1 MPCNHA
7 STPMQ
12 SYKSNMQPCNHA
24 TPSIHA
30 TMQVQAIR
38 AMQPCKS
45 KHAMQSC
52 KSNMQPCN
60 HATPSIHAT
69 MQVQACHA
77 MQPCKSKHACHACHA
92 IMQSK
97 HARHAIIKSMHG
109 MHENP
114 SMPHACKTMHAALAP
129 FSMPCARNKNISN
142 LQEKN
147 CLLSWTLSGRHQKG
161 FIKLPIFRNIAW
173 KTEWIRLRFIR
184 VLKEVSPFSL
194 SVLSRLTPLP

>member
-1 MPCNHA
+1 MHATNHATPSIHAILQLLPTMQACKSRHAMPCMPCNHA

-12 SYKSNMQPCNHA
+12 SYKSNMQPCNSY
-24 TPSIHA
+24 SIHA

-92 IMQSK
+92 CHAIIQSK
-97 HARHAIIKSMHG
+97 HARHAIIKSIHG
-109 MHENP
+109 THENP
-114 SMPHACKTMHAALAP
+114 SMPHACKTLHAALAP

-142 LQEKN
+142 LQEKTV
-147 CLLSWTLSGRHQKG
+147 CY
-161 FIKLPIFRNIAW
+161 P
-173 KTEWIRLRFIR
+173 E
-184 VLKEVSPFSL
+184 PFPADTKRDS
-194 SVLSRLTPLP
+194 

>member
-1 MPCNHA
+1 MQVQACYMHATNHATPSIHAILQLLPTMQACKSRHAMPCMPCNHA

-24 TPSIHA
+24 TPIAS
-30 TMQVQAIR
+30 
-38 AMQPCKS
+38 MQPCKS
-45 KHAMQSC
+45 KQSVPCNHANPSMPCNHASQT
-52 KSNMQPCN
+52 CN

-142 LQEKN
+142 LQEKTV
-147 CLLSWTLSGRHQKG
+147 CY
-161 FIKLPIFRNIAW
+161 P
-173 KTEWIRLRFIR
+173 E
-184 VLKEVSPFSL
+184 PFPADTKRDS
-194 SVLSRLTPLP
+194 

>member
-1 MPCNHA
+1 MQSCKSKHAICMPPTMQLQASMQSCNYFQPCKHASPDMPCHACHATMQALPCNHT
-7 STPMQ
+7 SQT
-12 SYKSNMQPCNHA
+12 CNHA

-30 TMQVQAIR
+30 TMQVQACR

-142 LQEKN
+142 LQEKTV
-147 CLLSWTLSGRHQKG
+147 CY
-161 FIKLPIFRNIAW
+161 P
-173 KTEWIRLRFIR
+173 E
-184 VLKEVSPFSL
+184 PFPADTKRDS
-194 SVLSRLTPLP
+194 